1 MQYDEFVDRVQ
12 EQTALPSR
20 GATERII
27 EATLETLGE
36 RLYRTQRENLAAM
49 LPDEL
54 KEYIKQAEP
63 QATRMDV
70 NRFPLD
76 NFYLRVAGRAEINR
90 TEAAEQA
97 HAVMMVLREA
107 VTLAKWDD
115 LRSNLPEEYDA
126 LLT

>member
-1 MQYDEFVDRVQ
+1 MQYDEFVERVQ

-20 GATERII
+20 GATERVIA
-27 EATLETLGE
+27 ATLETLGE

-49 LPDEL
+49 LPDQL
-54 KEYIKQAEP
+54 KEYIGRAEP
-63 QATRMDV
+63 KATRVDV

-90 TEAAEQA
+90 TEATEQT

-107 VTLAKWDD
+107 VTPAKWDD